1 MDPPETS
8 KDPPQ
13 CLYSNSKSVELFK
26 EDLTK
31 VYPLDKKPVL
41 GNGELKN
48 LEFVP
53 TKLTFKQTN
62 LDTIYMEADKSR
74 KLEELM
80 LSLFVS

>member
-1 MDPPETS
+1 M
-8 KDPPQ
+8 
-13 CLYSNSKSVELFK
+13 
-26 EDLTK
+26 
-31 VYPLDKKPVL
+31 
-41 GNGELKN
+41 
-48 LEFVP
+48 EFVP